1 MSDAGL
7 ELTGIRKR
15 YGMTHALDGAD
26 LVAAPGEVLG
36 VAGPN
41 GAGKSTLV
49 RIIGGEE
56 TADEGTARFAGAE
69 LHPERSVAVVH
80 QEAQLFPNMTVGQN
94 LMVGREGGRVMRP
107 RVGPAERAVLEHLR
121 LDSAADRS
129 VESCSLALQQRVEI
143 ARALSREA
151 RIFLFDEPNSALT
164 EDESADLFREM
175 RRLADRDC
183 VVLLVSHRLGDL
195 VQQCDRVAIMRA
207 GRVREVLAGSA
218 LSEEAIARA
227 LVVDVDPTELKGD
240 SAGHPDPLVLRVR
253 RWSSPEGDFHDVD
266 LDLRAGSVTALTGV
280 EGSGARE
287 LLRSLGGLER
297 ADGTFELDGVRRPPG
312 HGVAYVPAT
321 RRNSLF
327 DNFDVGQNLV
337 VRQTEEIAAG
347 SIVLRKRRMRALAE
361 EEVRRFGV
369 KTRSIFQGI
378 RSLSGGNQQ
387 KVAIAAAI
395 AAKPRV
401 LLLEEPTR
409 GVDLGSRQEIYR
421 LLSGLAQS
429 GCAVLI
435 FCTETTEVFDAAAR
449 VRVVSRGRLLEQI
462 NVTHRHVE
470 ELAAEL
476 TALEMAGAATA
487 SRSSET
493 DT

>member
-1 MSDAGL
+1 MSAEGL
-7 ELTGIRKR
+7 ELSGISKR
-15 YGMTHALDGAD
+15 YGMTEALVGAE
-26 LVAAPGEVLG
+26 LSAAPGEVLG
-36 VAGPN
+36 IAGPN

-56 TADEGTARFAGAE
+56 TADEGTARFDGVE
-69 LHPERSVAVVH
+69 LDPERYVAVVH

-94 LMVGREGGRVMRP
+94 LMVGREGGGVLRP
-107 RVGPAERAVLEHLR
+107 RVGQQERAVLEHLR
-121 LDSAADRS
+121 LGAVARRP

-164 EDESADLFREM
+164 DDESADLFREM
-175 RRLADRDC
+175 RRLAENDC
-183 VVLLVSHRLGDL
+183 VVLLVSHRLNDL
-195 VQQCDRVAIMRA
+195 VQHCDRVAIMR
-207 GRVREVLAGSA
+207 GGQVRDVLAGAA
-218 LSEEAIARA
+218 LSEDAIARA
-227 LVVDVDPTELKGD
+227 LVVDVDPAQLKGD
-240 SAGHPDPLVLRVR
+240 TARHPDPLVLQVCG
-253 RWSSPEGDFHDVD
+253 WSSPEGVFRDVD
-266 LDLRAGSVTALTGV
+266 FDLRAGSVTALTGV

-297 ADGTFELDGVRRPPG
+297 AAGSFELDGKPCPPG

-327 DNFDVGQNLV
+327 DNFDVGKNLV

-347 SIVLRKRRMRALAE
+347 SIVLRKRRMRTLAE

-395 AAKPRV
+395 ASKPRV

-421 LLSGLAQS
+421 LLSGLAQT

-435 FCTETTEVFDAAAR
+435 FCTETTEVFDAADH

-462 NVTHRHVE
+462 EVTHRRVE
-470 ELAAEL
+470 DLAAEL
-476 TALEMAGAATA
+476 TALEMTGGATA
-487 SRSSET
+487 RVSADTT
-493 DT
+493 D